1 MMALFHPI
9 SPFTFDLR
17 RLLFAGLLAGMTLIG
32 GTRAAWADPL
42 ARAGTITDVVGIA
55 WVLDPNTRAWAPAQ
69 RNQMLAQG
77 DQLRTAPLSRVTLR
91 VGSSTLWL
99 DAQTEVFVLQMN
111 DAAFTLRLLA
121 GDVALRLRD
130 AHKARATRVQTREGV
145 VSQPME
151 GLVRVGQGNR
161 VTRVGVL
168 QGRAQFD
175 SDPGAPL
182 QRAWLREGEQ
192 AGFVWDESA
201 RMERQAP
208 SQDGFSAWF
217 INRDLVESGLAPQR
231 AEAYYGPPEMVQPED
246 QQRYT
251 PGVTVI
257 EMGRTWYP
265 TRPPQPGVHQP
276 RPHHDQFVPPAPAVA
291 PILRVTP
298 PLVHSVPS
306 APVAPRPAA
315 PADDDTRNNPRHYN
329 KRDNPER
336 EVRKPGFE
344 VQR

>member
-1 MMALFHPI
+1 MALFHRTF
-9 SPFTFDLR
+9 PFTFDLR
-17 RLLFAGLLAGMTLIG
+17 RLLFAGLLAGIALAG
-32 GTRAAWADPL
+32 STRVAWADPL
-42 ARAGTITDVVGIA
+42 ARAGTITDVVGTA
-55 WVLDPNTRAWAPAQ
+55 WVLDPNTRAWAPVQ
-69 RNQMLAQG
+69 RNQMIAQG
-77 DQLRTAPLSRVTLR
+77 EQLRTAPLSRVTLR

-99 DAQTEVFVLQMN
+99 DAQSELFVLQMN

-130 AHKARATRVQTREGV
+130 AQTARATRVQTREGV

-151 GLVRVGQGNR
+151 GLVRIAQGNR

-182 QRAWLREGEQ
+182 QRAWLSEGEQ

-208 SQDGFSAWF
+208 SQDAFSAWL

-231 AEAYYGPPEMVQPED
+231 AEVYAAPPEMVQPED
-246 QQRYT
+246 QQRYN

-265 TRPPQPGVHQP
+265 TRPVPPGEYQP
-276 RPHHDQFVPPAPAVA
+276 RPHHDQPVTPAPQVA
-291 PILRVTP
+291 PILR
-298 PLVHSVPS
+298 
-306 APVAPRPAA
+306 
-315 PADDDTRNNPRHYN
+315 
-329 KRDNPER
+329 
-336 EVRKPGFE
+336 KPGF
-344 VQR
+344 